1 MKILVCISHVPDTT
15 SKIKFTNNQ
24 TEFDGNGI
32 TFVINPYDEFGLTRA
47 MKIKESTG
55 ATITVVNVGPASTE
69 PTLRKALAIGA
80 DEAVRIDADP
90 KDGSTVARLIADY
103 AKEQNFDLIV
113 TGRESIDYNGGIVPG
128 MLATY
133 LDIPFVNACIGF
145 ELDGTN
151 AKAVREIDGG
161 KETLE
166 GTLPMLIAGQKG
178 LVDEKELRIPAMR
191 GIMMARKK
199 PLSVIAAGDT
209 TVSTTVV
216 SFELPE
222 TKAACTMIDA
232 GNVEQLV
239 ELLHTEAKVI

>member
-15 SKIKFTNNQ
+15 SKINFTNNQ

-47 MKIKESTG
+47 MKIKESAG

-80 DEAVRIDADP
+80 DDAVRIDSEP
-90 KDGSTVARLIADY
+90 KDSAVVARLIADY
-103 AKEQNFDLIV
+103 AKDKNYDLII
-113 TGRESIDYNGGIVPG
+113 TGRESIDYNGGVVPG

-133 LDIPFVNACIGF
+133 LDVPFANACIGF
-145 ELDGTN
+145 ELDGTD
-151 AKAVREIDGG
+151 ATVIREIDGG
-161 KETLE
+161 KETLK

-199 PLSVIAAGDT
+199 PLSVIVAGDT
-209 TVSTTVV
+209 TASTTVV

-232 GNVEQLV
+232 GNEEQLV

>member
-15 SKIKFTNNQ
+15 SKINFTNNN

-47 MKIKESTG
+47 MKIKEATG
-55 ATITVVNVGPASTE
+55 ASLTVVNVGPASTE

-80 DEAVRIDADP
+80 DDAVRIDVEPTDAAF
-90 KDGSTVARLIADY
+90 VARLIADF
-103 AKEQNFDLIV
+103 AKDQNFDLVI
-113 TGRESIDYNGGIVPG
+113 TGRESIDYNGGVVPG
-128 MLATY
+128 MLAAY
-133 LDIPFVNACIGF
+133 LDIPFVNACIGL
-145 ELDGTN
+145 ELDGT
-151 AKAVREIDGG
+151 KATVIREIDGG

-166 GTLPMLIAGQKG
+166 GNLPMLLAGQKG

-199 PLSVIAAGDT
+199 PLTVIAAGEAT
-209 TVSTTVV
+209 KQTSVV

-222 TKAACTMIDA
+222 AKAACTMIDA

-239 ELLHTEAKVI
+239 ELLHAEAKVI